1 MRCLCFGLLEH
12 SNWKL
17 REVIFVANALFSQ
30 NPIFGVLFFF
40 FSLQGYHKDK
50 AYRELGLDQELVMQM
65 RRSYDVRPPRMED
78 DHPYWHG
85 NHRRYRKLSKEQLE
99 SSRTESLKDAADRI
113 MPFYNS
119 VIAPSLRAGNKCLI
133 VSHANTIRTL
143 IKNIDGISDEDIKGM
158 SIPTGIPLL
167 YRLDKDLQPV
177 CPVSELEFRFMVEPK
192 G

>member
-1 MRCLCFGLLEH
+1 
-12 SNWKL
+12 
-17 REVIFVANALFSQ
+17 
-30 NPIFGVLFFF
+30 
-40 FSLQGYHKDK
+40 
-50 AYRELGLDQELVMQM
+50 MQM

-85 NHRRYRKLSKEQLE
+85 NYRRYRKLTKDHLE

>member
-1 MRCLCFGLLEH
+1 
-12 SNWKL
+12 
-17 REVIFVANALFSQ
+17 
-30 NPIFGVLFFF
+30 
-40 FSLQGYHKDK
+40 
-50 AYRELGLDQELVMQM
+50 
-65 RRSYDVRPPRMED
+65 MED

-85 NHRRYRKLSKEQLE
+85 NYRRYRKLSNEQLE
-99 SSRTESLKDAADRI
+99 SSRAESLKDAADRI

-167 YRLDKDLQPV
+167 YRLDKNLKPV
-177 CPVSELEFRFMVEPK
+177 CPVTELEFRFMVEPK

>member
-1 MRCLCFGLLEH
+1 MGIFEILYCLFTNLL
-12 SNWKL
+12 SL
-17 REVIFVANALFSQ
+17 SLF
-30 NPIFGVLFFF
+30 LFY
-40 FSLQGYHKDK
+40 SLQGYHKDE
-50 AYRELGLDQELVMQM
+50 AYKELGLDQELVIQM
-65 RRSYDVRPPRMED
+65 RRSYDVRPPKMED

-85 NHRRYRKLSKEQLE
+85 NYRRYRKLSNEQLE
-99 SSRTESLKDAADRI
+99 SSRAESLKDAADRI

-167 YRLDKDLQPV
+167 YRLDKNLKPV
-177 CPVSELEFRFMVEPK
+177 CPDTELEFRFMVEPK